1 MESSVQ
7 SQMYIFLITLLGG
20 TLIGFTYD
28 LYRLFRYYSRPKKV
42 KTYIQDL
49 MFWILLSIG
58 IIIFVNRVNEGEL
71 RGFIF
76 IGFSMGIVLY
86 SRLLSKTVIKYISH
100 TINFIIARIKRILKA
115 IFNPFKAVMVKLSL
129 RVRNIKKYLNIPK
142 LLYNNTIKN
151 IKTVIKK
158 K

>member
-7 SQMYIFLITLLGG
+7 SQIYIFLITLLGG
-20 TLIGFTYD
+20 ILIGLTYD
-28 LYRLFRYYSRPKKV
+28 LYRLFRYYSRPKRV

-49 MFWILLSIG
+49 IFWIFLSIG

-76 IGFSMGIVLY
+76 IGFTLGILLY
-86 SRLLSKTVIKYISH
+86 SRLLSKTVIKYISYVV
-100 TINFIIARIKRILKA
+100 NFIIAEIKCTIG
-115 IFNPFKAVMVKLSL
+115 IVFNPLKSVARKLS
-129 RVRNIKKYLNIPK
+129 RGIKNVKKYLNIPK
-142 LLYNNTIKN
+142 AFYQNIIKSV
-151 IKTVIKK
+151 KTVRKK